1 MYKVSWKIFAA
12 LLAGL
17 IAINQFYPVP
27 GMIYAILSIAYITLV
42 VIGVFNIQMNF
53 FLKSYCRGSIE
64 KKEIALSFDDGPNTQ
79 FTPQLLDILSENNII
94 ATFFCIG
101 EKINKQNSLVKK
113 IDDQGH
119 FIGNH
124 SFSHSVLF
132 DFKLPSRM
140 LKEINAT
147 NESIYKAIGKK
158 PRFFRPPFGITN
170 SFLARALEK
179 TNMISIG
186 WSLRSLDTVKKQEKV
201 LKRIKR
207 KIHPGDIILLH
218 DTSEKTLNVVREL
231 ISWLK
236 TIDYK
241 IVGLD
246 KLLAEEAY
254 EAD

>member
-17 IAINQFYPVP
+17 VVIQQFYPVP
-27 GMIYAILSIAYITLV
+27 GMMYSILSIAYITLV
-42 VIGVFNIQMNF
+42 VVGVFSIQMNF
-53 FLKSYCRGSIE
+53 FLKSYCRGSKD

-79 FTPQLLDILSENNII
+79 FTPQLLDILSENNIK
-94 ATFFCIG
+94 AAFFCIG
-101 EKINKQNSLVKK
+101 EKINTQNSLAKK

-119 FIGNH
+119 IIGNH
-124 SFSHSVLF
+124 SFSHSVMF
-132 DFKLPSRM
+132 DFKRPTRM

-158 PRFFRPPFGITN
+158 PKFFRPPFGITN

-186 WSLRSLDTVKKQEKV
+186 WSLRSLDTVKKQEQV

-207 KIHPGDIILLH
+207 KINPGDIILLH
-218 DTSEKTLNVVREL
+218 DASEKTLNVVREL
-231 ISWLK
+231 INWVK
-236 TIDYK
+236 TNDYK